1 MADKPHD
8 LYDVRTLPQGDEGM
22 TEMVLFVNP
31 RTGKVIQ
38 RFARPMLFV
47 AYDPVNA
54 ANVGK
59 AMIDEAV
66 NAGAHVE
73 IQVKKKQITDK
84 GRAVLITRVDHI
96 LKNLL
101 ERGRPQ
107 HYIAQQIVDTL
118 LTSEELS

>member
-1 MADKPHD
+1 MANPAD
-8 LYDVRTLPQGDEGM
+8 LFDISSLPQGDEGM
-22 TEMVLFVNP
+22 TEMVVFLHP
-31 RTGKVIQ
+31 RRRQVIQ

-59 AMIDEAV
+59 QMIDVAV
-66 NAGAHVE
+66 EGGAQVTIE
-73 IQVKKKQITDK
+73 VKKRQVSDKQ
-84 GRAVLITRVDHI
+84 RAVLITRVDHI

-101 ERGRPQ
+101 ERGRPR
-107 HYIAQQIVDTL
+107 HHIAQQLVDTI